1 MKGKLAAIFAT
12 VIVALVI
19 VGFAYGAW
27 SETLTIEGN
36 VTTGQLNVG
45 IRRDNIDCS
54 CSDEMTCSWEGFDDD
69 ADDYYERIK
78 VTVSNG
84 YPGGQCSV
92 TFEVHNL
99 GTIPAKIKDIS
110 ITGNTVQVAT
120 TLTGLSVGE
129 IIDVGG
135 SKSCTLTLTVTSS
148 ANEVSTYSVIVTIDA
163 VQFNAP

>member
-36 VTTGQLNVG
+36 VTTGELDVEFK
-45 IRRDNIDCS
+45 NISCS
-54 CSDEMTCSWEGFDDD
+54 CSEEMTCTATGVDTDGD
-69 ADDYYERIK
+69 GDYDKIV

-84 YPGGQCSV
+84 YPDGYCDV
-92 TFEVHNL
+92 TFDVHNC
-99 GTIPAKIKDIS
+99 GTIPAKIKGIG
-110 ITGNTVQVAT
+110 ITGDTVQVAS
-120 TLTGLSVGE
+120 TLTGLSVGD

-135 SKSCTLTLTVTSS
+135 SKSCTLRLTVTDQ
-148 ANEVSTYSVIVTIDA
+148 ADEVSTYSVTVMIDA

>member
-12 VIVALVI
+12 VIIALVI
-19 VGFAYGAW
+19 VGFAYGNW

-36 VTTGQLNVG
+36 ITTGELDVEFK
-45 IRRDNIDCS
+45 NISCS
-54 CSDEMTCSWEGFDDD
+54 CSEEMTCTATGVDTDGDGDFDKI
-69 ADDYYERIK
+69 E

-84 YPGGQCSV
+84 YPGGQCNV
-92 TFEVHNL
+92 TFDVHNC

-110 ITGNTVQVAT
+110 ITGNTAQVAT
-120 TLTGLSVGE
+120 TLTGLSEGE

-135 SKSCTLTLTVTSS
+135 IKSCKLTLEVTDQ
-148 ANEVSTYSVIVTIDA
+148 AEEVTPYSVTVTIDV

>member
-36 VTTGQLNVG
+36 VKTGELDVEFK
-45 IRRDNIDCS
+45 NISCRCS
-54 CSDEMTCSWEGFDDD
+54 EEMTCTATGVDTDGDGDFDKI
-69 ADDYYERIK
+69 E

-84 YPGGQCSV
+84 YPGGKCDV
-92 TFEVHNL
+92 TFDVHNC
-99 GTIPAKIKDIS
+99 GTIPAKIKGIS
-110 ITGNTVQVAT
+110 TTGDTVQVAS
-120 TLTGLSVGE
+120 TLTGLSAGE

-148 ANEVSTYSVIVTIDA
+148 ANEVSTYSITVTIDV

>member
-12 VIVALVI
+12 IIIALVI

-36 VTTGQLNVG
+36 VSTGEFKVVLENVCG
-45 IRRDNIDCS
+45 QCP
-54 CSDEMTCSWEGFDDD
+54 CSDEMTCEAHLRGNTTI
-69 ADDYYERIK
+69 EVI
-78 VTVSNG
+78 VLNG
-84 YPGGQCSV
+84 YPGGQCNV
-92 TFEVHNL
+92 TFDVHNC

-120 TLTGLSVGE
+120 TLTGLSEGE
-129 IIDVGG
+129 IIEVGG
-135 SKSCTLTLTVTSS
+135 IRSCKLTLEVTDQ
-148 ANEVSTYSVIVTIDA
+148 AEEVATYSVTVTIDA